1 MLGTRSGA
9 STESKNEVNTYASPN
24 EALTLKS
31 LGLGAGWVGILK
43 EIRDVQKGQR
53 IVKNF
58 LITKDRSFLS
68 MTRILSP
75 VLDDKG
81 TKKKRIT

>member
-1 MLGTRSGA
+1 MGGNLIRS
-9 STESKNEVNTYASPN
+9 EKRYAMY
-24 EALTLKS
+24 KRD
-31 LGLGAGWVGILK
+31 K
-43 EIRDVQKGQR
+43 ELLR
-53 IVKNF
+53 IF

-81 TKKKRIT
+81 TKKKE

>member
-1 MLGTRSGA
+1 MDR
-9 STESKNEVNTYASPN
+9 E
-24 EALTLKS
+24 
-31 LGLGAGWVGILK
+31 
-43 EIRDVQKGQR
+43 EIRNVRKAQK

-58 LITKDRSFLS
+58 LMTRNYMGTKDSSFLS

>member
-1 MLGTRSGA
+1 MGGW
-9 STESKNEVNTYASPN
+9 ESYKE
-24 EALTLKS
+24 
-31 LGLGAGWVGILK
+31 GK

-58 LITKDRSFLS
+58 LITKDRSLLS